1 MGNRTHHTDGTVLM
15 NKSYKMRMYQR
26 RLWQERSTIVLTT
39 VGLWLTIVTII
50 IVLAEVTG

>member
-1 MGNRTHHTDGTVLM
+1 MGHRTHHTDSTVLM

-26 RLWQERSTIVLTT
+26 RLWQERATIVLTT

-50 IVLAEVTG
+50 IVLAEVAG